1 VLVQIAFASLL
12 VLATVLIHA
21 ICTAGTLGWLRSI
34 ASHHWVLRNTVTRA
48 AVLAG
53 VVFLMLMA
61 AFLEAGLWAL
71 LYVGVGELPDLED
84 ALYFSLVTFTTLGYG
99 DLTLKE
105 EWRILGAF
113 QAANGVIMFGWTTAL
128 IVAVAHRLFIHHES
142 GEIRSTNS

>member
-1 VLVQIAFASLL
+1 MLVRFALASLL

-21 ICTAGTLGWLRSI
+21 ACTAGTLGWLRKV
-34 ASHHWVLRNTVTRA
+34 ASHGWVFRSTVTRA
-48 AVLAG
+48 TVLGG

-61 AFLEAGLWAL
+61 ACLESGLWAL
-71 LYVGVGELPDLED
+71 LYMAVGELTVWND

-99 DLTLKE
+99 DLTLNE

-128 IVAVAHRLFIHHES
+128 IVAVAQRLFIHDES
-142 GEIRSTNS
+142 GEARSTRS